1 MCQTFGASDWVR
13 AKSDVFERK
22 TIGELLAPQED
33 PGLDLSSYRA
43 SDKDSKEWKELVAAV
58 EKLVVDEETQPTSA
72 AERQTPSAASP
83 SRSFMFRSPLPSFRT
98 AARQKRLQARDNA
111 VPFSRPQFD
120 PVHDAASPYHSEGAA
135 SGQRT
140 TAGPLSRQSHADLR
154 LSPVAF
160 DQFALENPTAETE
173 LFASRLSPRG
183 SSYQAYPSSQA
194 PGQPQPAGVVQNLPR
209 EVTSLSIVDPAPD
222 ASVQRI
228 IMPDASAHDQM
239 LSYRAVRDLN
249 AHASAASQ
257 TCPLYHDGDSG
268 YGGSAMSSQSSM
280 ATSAMPIPFGDR
292 ETTDPGSRSV
302 SLCGPERLNNVPA
315 RPIRGHRTA
324 LPDEAP
330 LPAAVTGSN
339 STTRHLPV
347 LDSTSDKAAVDNPP
361 VGTNRRPH
369 TAGQKRSAESEG
381 SDHRLSRKRHN
392 PPTMDAEHEHNTDLH
407 SPVPESTNN
416 SIWELGASSE
426 HQTDRTI
433 AIEETPGLGV
443 LASSSTAYNDN
454 RDNGESNASNDF
466 SALVSVDSFATVP
479 NVPVEVDHTHYVS
492 NVQTYGVGWGPLDW
506 ADSSGQQA
514 EPDLPDFTLCP
525 ADLDLETQN
534 MQSYGVIWGPLD
546 WADSSGQQAVPN
558 VFEPN
563 LTGSGTGENAQ
574 S

>member
-1 MCQTFGASDWVR
+1 MAPIEGPLFMPFQTSIDN
-13 AKSDVFERK
+13 
-22 TIGELLAPQED
+22 
-33 PGLDLSSYRA
+33 SYV
-43 SDKDSKEWKELVAAV
+43 SNV
-58 EKLVVDEETQPTSA
+58 ESQQVHG
-72 AERQTPSAASP
+72 TPSAASP
-83 SRSFMFRSPLPSFRT
+83 SRSLMFRSPLPSCRT

-140 TAGPLSRQSHADLR
+140 TAGLLSRQSHADLR
-154 LSPVAF
+154 LSLVAF

-173 LFASRLSPRG
+173 FAGRLSPRG
-183 SSYQAYPSSQA
+183 SSYQAYSSSQA
-194 PGQPQPAGVVQNLPR
+194 PGQPQPAGVAQNLPR
-209 EVTSLSIVDPAPD
+209 EVTSLSLVDPAPD
-222 ASVQRI
+222 ASLQRI

-239 LSYRAVRDLN
+239 LSYRAVCDLN
-249 AHASAASQ
+249 ALASAASQ

-292 ETTDPGSRSV
+292 ETTDPAIRSV
-302 SLCGPERLNNVPA
+302 SLGGPERPNNVPA
-315 RPIRGHRTA
+315 RPLGGHRTA

-330 LPAAVTGSN
+330 LPAAATGSN
-339 STTRHLPV
+339 PTTRRLPV
-347 LDSTSDKAAVDNPP
+347 LDSTSDKVVVDNPP

-416 SIWELGASSE
+416 SIWELGPSSE

-443 LASSSTAYNDN
+443 FASSSTAYNDN

-479 NVPVEVDHTHYVS
+479 NAPVEVDHPHHVS

-525 ADLDLETQN
+525 ADLDLKTQN
-534 MQSYGVIWGPLD
+534 MQSYGVSWGPLD